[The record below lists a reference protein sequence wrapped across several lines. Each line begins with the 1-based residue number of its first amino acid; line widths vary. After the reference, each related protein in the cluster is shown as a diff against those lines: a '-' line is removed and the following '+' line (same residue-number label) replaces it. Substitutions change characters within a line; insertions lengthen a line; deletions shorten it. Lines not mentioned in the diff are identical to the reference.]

1 MNLPASRSCRLA
13 QTLDRPPLFQTPEG
27 RSLGRMRL
35 NVDVFASLL
44 YPSSCSL
51 CGRPFH
57 VPRGPSLCAS
67 CRNRLRTRENTCVYC
82 AHPSSGSCCAACQAQ
97 PPPFRRTEALF
108 LYGPRTPGQSAI
120 FRWKIGGDR
129 ATGEALART
138 LARQIAHKLGPVDG
152 VVPIPGRRL
161 AAAWRGFDTA
171 YLLAEILCKELHG
184 PGSIFE
190 KVLQRR
196 TIWHGGRPAGRRRAR
211 KRLGGALYQ
220 AGPMPVPRGAHLLLV
235 DDIMTTQASARRCAA
250 LLLAAG
256 ADRIDVAVVGRTIAR
271 PSVLRARGFAQ

>member
-1 MNLPASRSCRLA
+1 M
-13 QTLDRPPLFQTPEG
+13 TV
-27 RSLGRMRL
+27 
-35 NVDVFASLL
+35 NVNVFASLL
-44 YPSSCSL
+44 YPSSCAL

-57 VPRGPSLCAS
+57 VPRGPSLCAA
-67 CRNRLRTRENTCVYC
+67 CRNRLRTRENTCDHC
-82 AHPSSGSCCAACQAQ
+82 AHPSPGPCCAACQAQ
-97 PPPFRRTEALF
+97 PPPFRRTEALC
-108 LYGPRTPGQSAI
+108 LYGPQTPGQSAI

-138 LARQIAHKLGPVDG
+138 LARQIGHKLGPLDG

-161 AAAWRGFDTA
+161 PAASRGFDTA
-171 YLLAEILCKELHG
+171 HLLAEILCEELPG
-184 PGSIFE
+184 IGSILE

-196 TIWHGGRPAGRRRAR
+196 AIWHRGRPAGRRRAR

-220 AGPMPVPRGAHLLLV
+220 AGSMPIPRGSHLLLV

-250 LLLAAG
+250 LLLAGG

-271 PSVLRARGFAQ
+271 PQVIHRPESLHNKLPFFPRNS